1 VPKPLL
7 LALDQGGHASR
18 ALLFDGSGEQVFEAS
33 APVRLLTPGTDRAE
47 YDPAELLESLRKPLL
62 EALEHASGRITAI
75 GLATQRSN
83 VACWDPTSGE
93 AKGPVL
99 GWQDRRGRALV
110 EGLRPWAEEIKQR
123 SGLVL
128 TPYYGASKL
137 RFCLEE
143 MGPEIHFG
151 PMAAWLAAR
160 LTGQVPERTDPVNA
174 QRTQLMNVRTLDWDP
189 FLLERFGISRAHL
202 PAIGTNTDHVG
213 EVGGVP
219 LTLVTGD
226 QQAALFAHGELD
238 EHTAYVNAGTG
249 AFVLRYTGA
258 RLVEHPRLLTGVLH
272 VDEKREYL
280 IEGTVNGAGAALAWF
295 QQQFGVKDLFK
306 KLPGWLETI
315 EPAPVLFLNT
325 VNGLGSPFWTEGPK
339 PGFVGEGSVAERAV
353 AVVESVVFLIQENLQ
368 ALAEVLPPPERI
380 RLTGGLA
387 RLDGLAQRLADL
399 SGLPVERPHNFE
411 ATARG
416 TAFLLAGRPAG
427 WETPIKRFL
436 PRKNPA
442 LNAAYARWQKALAA
456 QLP

>member
-1 VPKPLL
+1 MPGYF

-18 ALLFDGSGEQVFEAS
+18 ALLFDGAGEQVFEAS
-33 APVRLLTPGTDRAE
+33 APVRLLTPGPERAE
-47 YDPAELLESLRKPLL
+47 YDTTELLESLRKPLL
-62 EALEHASGRITAI
+62 KALEYAPGRVVAV

-83 VACWDPTSGE
+83 VACWDPKTGE

-110 EGLRPWAEEIKQR
+110 EELKPWTEEIKKR

-137 RFCLEE
+137 RWCLEE
-143 MGPEIHFG
+143 KGPEIHFG

-160 LTGQVPERTDPVNA
+160 LTGRVPERTDPVNA

-189 FLLERFGISRAHL
+189 FLLARFGIPRAHL
-202 PAIGTNTDHVG
+202 PAIGANTDVIG

-226 QQAALFAHGELD
+226 QQAALFAHGELG
-238 EHTAYVNAGTG
+238 ENTAYVNAGTG

-258 RLVEHPRLLTGVLH
+258 RLVEHERLLTGVLH
-272 VDEKREYL
+272 VDQKREYL

-295 QQQFGVKDLFK
+295 QQRFRVKDLFK

-325 VNGLGSPFWTEGPK
+325 VNGLGSPFWAAGPE
-339 PGFVGEGSVAERAV
+339 PGFVGEGSVAEHAV
-353 AVVESVVFLIQENLQ
+353 AVVESIVFLIQENLR
-368 ALAEVLPPPERI
+368 ALAEVLPPPKRI
-380 RLTGGLA
+380 LLTGGLA

-399 SGLPVERPHNFE
+399 AGVPVERPQNFE

-442 LNAAYARWQKALAA
+442 LKGAYARWQKALAA